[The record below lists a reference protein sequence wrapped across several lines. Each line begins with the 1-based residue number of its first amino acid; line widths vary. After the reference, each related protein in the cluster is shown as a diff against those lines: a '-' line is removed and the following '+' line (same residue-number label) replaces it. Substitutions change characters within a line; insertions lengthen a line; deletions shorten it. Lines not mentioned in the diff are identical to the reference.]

1 MVFDANTI
9 AIITA
14 VIALLGTLWTARV
27 GMPAHADD
35 MAAAFSKLNDEIRR
49 ELDAVRQALEDE
61 RQKRVELE
69 QVLQIERDK
78 MHRERQALSRRLT
91 KLQRGVN
98 VLIKQLEAAN
108 IEPAWKDDE
117 H

>member
-1 MVFDANTI
+1 MTFDANTI
-9 AIITA
+9 AILTA

-35 MAAAFSKLNDEIRR
+35 MAAAFSKLNEEMRR
-49 ELDAVRQALEDE
+49 ELKSVREALEEE
-61 RQKRVELE
+61 RQKRIELE

-78 MHRERQALSRRLT
+78 MHRERQSLSKRLT

-98 VLIKQLEAAN
+98 VLVKQLETAN
-108 IEPAWKDDE
+108 IEPAWRDE
-117 H
+117 EH